1 MFISCWASP
10 ISWRTFPIHRL
21 CQLSTST
28 VRSERCLTCEL
39 LLTVAGNGAD
49 DGVLLAT
56 KAVGSAL
63 DVGLGLGGLV
73 FDLALG
79 VLLLA

>member
-1 MFISCWASP
+1 M
-10 ISWRTFPIHRL
+10 
-21 CQLSTST
+21 
-28 VRSERCLTCEL
+28 
-39 LLTVAGNGAD
+39 LTVAGNGAD

-79 VLLLA
+79 VLLLARLRPGGRTSDITDGLDDGTLEGVVLAGDLPL